1 MSSKDNP
8 NLTPHPSLPA
18 RPPPSTYSAPPQRNN
33 NANNA
38 NTASGGGSGARTYSG
53 FTPRAVVAQSP
64 VQIAAPPTVY
74 SQPTVSAP
82 YQPTTYSSS
91 NTYYPTYQAYGN
103 SAPAAAY
110 SAPTAVNSGYPS
122 NYDPEEEARIAEWN
136 SAYTRGDNEGKKPVA
151 THTAARVDANQTT
164 GSQTGATGSDK
175 QKTVLR
181 EAGGKT
187 WEDPSLL
194 EWNPQHPRLF
204 IGNLAG
210 EVTDDSLLKAF
221 SKYPSV
227 VKARVVRDKR
237 STKSK
242 SYGFVSFSDTDDY
255 FRAAKEMQGKY
266 IGSHPVL
273 IKRATSEVKATV
285 KRDDRHGKYGKNNK
299 NNNKNKN
306 NKNKGAT
313 AEGATTMPGMVP
325 FSTTNG
331 VHKKGKNAGP
341 RMLG

>member
-1 MSSKDNP
+1 MP
-8 NLTPHPSLPA
+8 RLLLRSLHH
-18 RPPPSTYSAPPQRNN
+18 RLITLSRL
-33 NANNA
+33 
-38 NTASGGGSGARTYSG
+38 
-53 FTPRAVVAQSP
+53 
-64 VQIAAPPTVY
+64 
-74 SQPTVSAP
+74 
-82 YQPTTYSSS
+82 
-91 NTYYPTYQAYGN
+91 NTYIPTYQTYGN
-103 SAPAAAY
+103 SAPVTFPAPAAV
-110 SAPTAVNSGYPS
+110 SNGLSN
-122 NYDPEEEARIAEWN
+122 NYDPEEEARMAEWN
-136 SAYTRGDNEGKKPVA
+136 SAYTRGDNEGKKAGNAQA
-151 THTAARVDANQTT
+151 TARAEA
-164 GSQTGATGSDK
+164 SQVTSQPSATGSEK
-175 QKTVLR
+175 QKTVVR
-181 EAGGKT
+181 EAGGKS

-194 EWNPQHPRLF
+194 EWDPQHPRLF

-273 IKRATSEVKATV
+273 IKRATSEVKVTV
-285 KRDDRHGKYGKNNK
+285 KRDDRHGKYGKNNRNRNNQ

-306 NKNKGAT
+306 NNKPPA
-313 AEGATTMPGMVP
+313 AEGVPAMPGVVP
-325 FSTTNG
+325 FSATSG
-331 VHKKGKNAGP
+331 VHKKGKSTGP